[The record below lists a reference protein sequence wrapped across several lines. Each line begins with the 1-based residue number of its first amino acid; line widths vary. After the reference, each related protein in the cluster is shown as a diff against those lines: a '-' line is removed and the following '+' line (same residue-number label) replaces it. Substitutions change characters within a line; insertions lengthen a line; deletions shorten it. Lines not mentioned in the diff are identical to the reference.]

1 MINFYLYNIRSN
13 SDDLRCLLRTS
24 GYYLL
29 RRNDACTVLFVVIGV
44 HEILNIA
51 VEQCVSARRRVTNW
65 GLFSRVSMRR
75 HAGTRG
81 DHQRTG
87 PAPASGSFSV

>member
-1 MINFYLYNIRSN
+1 MHRDSALMINFYLYNIRSN

-51 VEQCVSARRRVTNW
+51 VEQCVCRCALLRICST
-65 GLFSRVSMRR
+65 S
-75 HAGTRG
+75 G
-81 DHQRTG
+81 DKLGIVFTC
-87 PAPASGSFSV
+87 

>member
-13 SDDLRCLLRTS
+13 SDDLRCLLRTP

-51 VEQCVSARRRVTNW
+51 VEQ
-65 GLFSRVSMRR
+65 
-75 HAGTRG
+75 
-81 DHQRTG
+81 
-87 PAPASGSFSV
+87 